1 MKKIRKLKT
10 MNSISVYYKAWLM
23 AIWCLYTFRTLRFL
37 PGQVVLLPGDQLT
50 DEIKSLGD
58 ERVFYRTHVQSLS
71 VTDYVTALLQLY
83 DVISAYELTHLII
96 DADVGVG
103 VVVDIDAG
111 VNHISASYSLRKV
124 VELKC
129 KRKYVPL

>member
-1 MKKIRKLKT
+1 M
-10 MNSISVYYKAWLM
+10 
-23 AIWCLYTFRTLRFL
+23 
-37 PGQVVLLPGDQLT
+37 
-50 DEIKSLGD
+50 
-58 ERVFYRTHVQSLS
+58 S

-96 DADVGVG
+96 DADLGVG
-103 VVVDIDAG
+103 VVVDIDDD
-111 VNHISASYSLRKV
+111 VNHISASYSLGEV